1 MKNFVVPLTIFLIV
15 LMALPALAPPG
26 STVGIHVSPDPFG
39 IGTIT
44 ASELDMGYV
53 ERTMTATIEISA
65 GSSESWKLKVKA
77 DDVSGWS
84 PKEISDF
91 MWRVSGSGSYTKL
104 TDRYKEIAAGTGN
117 STLYMDYKILV
128 SWEDGAASYLINLK
142 YEAKAR

>member
-1 MKNFVVPLTIFLIV
+1 
-15 LMALPALAPPG
+15 
-26 STVGIHVSPDPFG
+26 
-39 IGTIT
+39 
-44 ASELDMGYV
+44 
-53 ERTMTATIEISA
+53 MTATIEISA
-65 GSSESWKLKVKA
+65 KSDESWKLQVKA

-128 SWEDGAASYLINLK
+128 SWEDGAASYVINLK
-142 YEAKAR
+142 YEAKGL

>member
-15 LMALPALAPPG
+15 LMALPALAR
-26 STVGIHVSPDPFG
+26 VRIHVSPDPFG

-65 GSSESWKLKVKA
+65 KSDESWKLQVKA

-128 SWEDGAASYLINLK
+128 SWEDGAASYVINLK
-142 YEAKAR
+142 YEAKGL

>member
-15 LMALPALAPPG
+15 LMALPALAR
-26 STVGIHVSPDPFG
+26 VRIHVSPDPFG

-44 ASELDMGYV
+44 ASELNMGYV

-65 GSSESWKLKVKA
+65 KSDESWKLQVKA

-128 SWEDGAASYLINLK
+128 SWEDGAASYVINLK
-142 YEAKAR
+142 YEAKGL